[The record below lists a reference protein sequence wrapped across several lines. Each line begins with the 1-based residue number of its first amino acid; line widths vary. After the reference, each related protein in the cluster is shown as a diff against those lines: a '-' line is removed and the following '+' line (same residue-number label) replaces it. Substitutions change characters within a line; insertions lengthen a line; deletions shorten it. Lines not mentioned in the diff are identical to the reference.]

1 MSTDVQLV
9 IPMTGVGQR
18 FINAGFQN
26 LKPLIKTELGTMIE
40 NVLQGFQS
48 IQSPLCIISETSQDK
63 SDLIG
68 EIRRVRP
75 HARIVEISPHKRGP
89 SYAIWVAR
97 EHINPEK
104 PVIVSYCD
112 FSGIW
117 SEVEFLKEIYLS
129 DGLIQ
134 TYTGF
139 HPHMIRSNQF
149 AYVKKNTKEEVID
162 IQEKRSYTSNP
173 MVEEASSGTYGFR
186 SGQLLIDAINFQ
198 IQNEISLNGEF
209 YTSLTYKSLIFQNK
223 KIRTISMERFFQWGT
238 PEDLRDFNF
247 WFRLSRGVLPS
258 TLVTNK
264 ASAIILAAGRG
275 SRLAAVAQEEKP
287 FIDVFGKP
295 MWSYTASLFQ
305 DCDEKIF
312 FTTEKNVEKFTQNE
326 TLGFKCVVSPIE
338 TGSQA
343 ESALCALQ
351 FVQKQNSLVHI
362 LACDNLLLG
371 EELTELENM
380 LSDFDVIA
388 WVTSDYAPS
397 IYQKNQYSWV
407 KVTSDGKILKLSV
420 KDADPNSNDRL
431 LIGNFSFRSAAIAKK
446 LIDEMLKVR
455 SESTQEA
462 YLEWI
467 IEIALK
473 SGHRVGTIEVKDF
486 WAIGTRSEYKT
497 LQYWSETVTKGTV
510 KR

>member
-18 FINAGFQN
+18 FINSGFQK
-26 LKPLIKTELGTMIE
+26 LKPLINTEIGTMIE

-48 IQSPLCIISETSQDK
+48 VRSPLCIISETARDK
-63 SDLIG
+63 GDLIS

-75 HARIVEISPHKRGP
+75 YARIVEISPHKKGP
-89 SYAIWVAR
+89 SYAIWTAR
-97 EHINPEK
+97 EHINPVT

-117 SEVEFLKEIYLS
+117 SEGDFLKEIYLS

-139 HPHMIRSNQF
+139 HPHMIRSSQF
-149 AYVKKNTKEEVID
+149 AYVKKNTREEVID
-162 IQEKRSYTSNP
+162 IQEKEAYTSDP
-173 MVEEASSGTYGFR
+173 MTEEASSGIYGFR

-209 YTSLTYKSLIFQNK
+209 YTSLTYKSLISRNK
-223 KIRTISMERFFQWGT
+223 KIRTILMDRFFQWGT
-238 PEDLRDFNF
+238 PEDLKDFIF
-247 WFRLSRGVLPS
+247 WIRLSRGVLTS
-258 TLVTNK
+258 TLGTKK

-275 SRLAAVAQEEKP
+275 SRVVAVAQEEKP
-287 FIDVFGKP
+287 FINVFGKP

-312 FTTEKNVEKFTQNE
+312 FTTEKNVEKFTQND

-343 ESALCALQ
+343 ESALLALQ
-351 FVQKQNSLVHI
+351 SVQKQDSLVHI

-371 EELTELENM
+371 EELTKLESM
-380 LSDFDVIA
+380 LADFDVIA
-388 WVTSDYAPS
+388 WVTCDYAPS

-407 KVTSDGKILKLSV
+407 KVTSDGKISKLSV
-420 KDADPNSNDRL
+420 KDADPHSSDRL
-431 LIGNFSFRSAAIAKK
+431 LIGNFSFCSAAIAKE
-446 LIDEMLKVR
+446 LIDEMLKNKFN
-455 SESTQEA
+455 SNQEA
-462 YLEWI
+462 YLEWVI
-467 IEIALK
+467 DIALK
-473 SGHRVGTIEVKDF
+473 SGHRVGTIEVRDF
-486 WAIGTRSEYKT
+486 WAIGTTSEYKT
-497 LQYWSETVTKGTV
+497 LQYWSEIVSKGTV

>member
-275 SRLAAVAQEEKP
+275 SRVAAIAQEEKP

-295 MWSYTASLFQ
+295 MWSY
-305 DCDEKIF
+305 
-312 FTTEKNVEKFTQNE
+312 